1 MSHSSSTTTVAAS
14 LSTSRKIDVAGA
26 APKFVVFGGTG
37 LLGSALV
44 RRLTSSGRPN
54 TLLAPSREK
63 LDLMDSASVRQ
74 YLSSE
79 RADMVIVA
87 AGRVGGILDN
97 INNPYD
103 LIIQNTVIQANIAQ
117 AMADLDDGR
126 VMFFG
131 SSCMYPKVIEQ
142 PMAESSIHSG
152 TPEPTSMSYAVSKM
166 SGMQLAIAYNAQF
179 GRRRFMG
186 VVPNSIYGP
195 NDNFDPQNG
204 HVVSALISKFHKA
217 KQDSLARVTLW
228 GSGKVRRE
236 FLYCDDVA
244 DAVIN
249 LADLDWDTDAL
260 DDDFFNEPVNIGAG
274 FDYSIA
280 ELAGTIA
287 SVVGYEGEIDWDT
300 SMPDGSLQKLLDG
313 SKMIKMGWQ
322 PHTSLADGLAKTY
335 EWYCERLA
343 SE

>member
-1 MSHSSSTTTVAAS
+1 MACA
-14 LSTSRKIDVAGA
+14 TSKL
-26 APKFVVFGGTG
+26 VVLGGTG

-44 RRLTSSGRPN
+44 RRLTSNGRAK
-54 TLLAPSREK
+54 TLLAPPRGK
-63 LDLMDSASVRQ
+63 LDLMNSASVRQ

-79 RADMVIVA
+79 RPDMVIVA

-117 AMADLDDGR
+117 AMEELDGGR

-131 SSCMYPKVIEQ
+131 SSCMYPKVIDQ

-152 TPEPTSMSYAVSKM
+152 APEPTSMSYAVSKM
-166 SGMQLAIAYNAQF
+166 SGMQLAIAYNTQF
-179 GRRRFMG
+179 GMRRFMG

-217 KQDSLARVTLW
+217 KQDGLARLTLW

-244 DAVIN
+244 DAVIR
-249 LADLDWDTDAL
+249 LADLDWDSDAL
-260 DDDFFNEPVNIGAG
+260 DDSFFKEPVNIGAG

-287 SVVGYEGEIDWDT
+287 SVVGYEGEIGWDT
-300 SMPDGSLQKLLDG
+300 SMPDGSLQKLLDD
-313 SKMIKMGWQ
+313 SKMTKMGWR
-322 PHTSLADGLAKTY
+322 PDTSLADGLAKTY
-335 EWYCERLA
+335 EWYCT
-343 SE
+343 SSTSD

>member
-1 MSHSSSTTTVAAS
+1 MSHSSSTTTVATS
-14 LSTSRKIDVAGA
+14 LSTSRKIDVAGV

-44 RRLTSSGRPN
+44 QRLTSSGRPN
-54 TLLAPSREK
+54 TLLAPTREK
-63 LDLMDSASVRQ
+63 LDLMDLASVSQ
-74 YLSSE
+74 YLSNE
-79 RADMVIVA
+79 RADMVVVA

-97 INNPYD
+97 ITNPYD

-117 AMADLDDGR
+117 AMADLDVGR

-217 KQDSLARVTLW
+217 KQDRLARLTLW
-228 GSGKVRRE
+228 GSGNVRRE

-244 DAVIN
+244 DAVIS
-249 LADLDWDTDAL
+249 LAYLDWDTDAL
-260 DDDFFNEPVNIGAG
+260 GDEFFKEPVNIGAG

-313 SKMIKMGWQ
+313 SKMTKMGWQ

-335 EWYCERLA
+335 DWYCERLA
-343 SE
+343 SK